1 MSLRYVYGIARA
13 DDRDRVSSA
22 GIDGIEGGRV
32 RAIVEG
38 PLLAAVS
45 DVDERE
51 YDTEPLNAHV
61 RDLDW
66 LAPRASAHQTVNG
79 RLLDLVG
86 SVLPLSF
93 GAIYR
98 DDERVKA
105 MLKEDASGH
114 ATRLDEL
121 RGRAEWVITLTRDS
135 DAPLDEEDVRA
146 LETEISASA
155 PGRAFLLEKRRSSV
169 VARSL
174 ERRDA
179 EAAESAL
186 ASVSAVAEKT
196 YREPT
201 AQAGSDVVVLRAS
214 LLVPRD
220 RDATLTETIL
230 RAERALG
237 ERGYRLRAS
246 GPWPAYRFG
255 GMP

>member
-1 MSLRYVYGIARA
+1 VTLRYAYGIARA
-13 DDRDRVSSA
+13 NEA
-22 GIDGIEGGRV
+22 GIVDSAVLEGIEGGRV

-38 PLLAAVS
+38 ALLAAVS
-45 DVDERE
+45 DVDAGDYE
-51 YDTEPLNAHV
+51 TEPLNTHV

-66 LAPRASAHQTVNG
+66 LAPRAAAHQAVNG
-79 RLLDLVG
+79 RLLELLG

-98 DDERVKA
+98 DDARVKE
-105 MLKEDASGH
+105 MLGEDAAARAS
-114 ATRLDEL
+114 RLEAL
-121 RGRAEWVITLTRDS
+121 RGRAEWVMTLTRDS
-135 DAPLDEEDVRA
+135 DASLDEEDVRA
-146 LETEISASA
+146 LEREISASA

-179 EAAESAL
+179 EAAERAL
-186 ASVSAVAEKT
+186 ESVQAVAEQT

-201 AQAGSDVVVLRAS
+201 AQAGPDVVVLRAS
-214 LLVPRD
+214 LLVEREKE
-220 RDATLTETIL
+220 AALGEAIL
-230 RAERALG
+230 RAERTLA
-237 ERGYRLRAS
+237 ETGYRLRAS